1 MHMKVLFQTI
11 GVLVHYNYALPYYLI
26 KTGRVNEVHLLS
38 NVFPILMGGWYYFV
52 KARGRMRLKV
62 ANCGIGLIDSR
73 KIMRLLK
80 KIAVKR
86 SMSEHFDVTHLNSR
100 DEIIDALLKARNP
113 KIFVLH
119 GSPDFM
125 NKVDRVSLEELCSKV
140 DAFVVAS
147 MHAAKKLYE
156 LHGLKPD
163 YVIHHGVDVEIF
175 NPTSYPKN
183 ISKEKLGIP
192 ARKKVILWSARMS
205 PEKRLE
211 TLILALPYVI
221 KDFKDFLVLVKTRTI
236 NKSYEARILRLVSM
250 LRVNNYIIFDKS
262 WTPLVQ
268 MPVYYRAADVFVNT
282 SITEAFGSLTM
293 LEAMACGT
301 PTIANN
307 ASSNPEALGDGGL
320 LYDTNNPDDL
330 AEKLLKVLVDDKLA
344 KILSRKAYDRI
355 KRELTLRK
363 QAEEYVRL
371 YSSLL

>member
-1 MHMKVLFQTI
+1 MLFQTVGI
-11 GVLVHYNYALPYYLI
+11 LVHYNYALPFYLI
-26 KTGRVNEVHLLS
+26 RIRGVREIHLLS
-38 NVFPILMGGWYYFV
+38 SIFPIFMGGWHYFI
-52 KARGRMRLKV
+52 KSRGRIKLKIMR
-62 ANCGIGLIDSR
+62 CGIDLIDSR
-73 KIMRLLK
+73 KIMRLLEE
-80 KIAVKR
+80 IVVKR
-86 SMSEHFDVTHLNSR
+86 SASEHFDVIHLNSYYKT
-100 DEIIDALLKARNP
+100 IDVFLKARIP

-119 GSPDFM
+119 GSLDFA
-125 NKVDRVSLEELCSKV
+125 NEVHRESLGELYSKV
-140 DAFVVAS
+140 DAFVVVS
-147 MHAAKKLYE
+147 MHAANKLYE
-156 LHGLKPD
+156 VLGLKPD
-163 YVIHHGVDVEIF
+163 RVIHHGVDVEVF
-175 NPTSYPKN
+175 NPTSYPRN

-192 ARKKVILWSARMS
+192 ACKKVVLWSARMS

-236 NKSYEARILRLVSM
+236 NKSYEAKILRLVSM

-262 WTPLVQ
+262 RTPLLQ

-320 LYDTNNPDDL
+320 LYDTDDPNDL

>member
-1 MHMKVLFQTI
+1 MKMLFQTI

-26 KTGRVNEVHLLS
+26 RTGRVNEVYLLS
-38 NVFPILMGGWYYFV
+38 NVSSILMGGWYYFV

-62 ANCGIGLIDSR
+62 TSCGIGLIESR
-73 KIMRLLK
+73 KIMRLLN

-86 SMSEHFDVTHLNSR
+86 STSEHFDVTHLNSR

-125 NKVDRVSLEELCSKV
+125 NKVNRVSLEELYSKV

-156 LHGLKPD
+156 LYGLKPSH
-163 YVIHHGVDVEIF
+163 VIHHGVDVEIF
-175 NPTSYPKN
+175 NPTSYPRN

-192 ARKKVILWSARMS
+192 ACKKVVLWNARMS

-211 TLILALPYVI
+211 TLIFALPYVI

-236 NKSYEARILRLVSM
+236 NKSYEAKILRLVSM

-293 LEAMACGT
+293 LEAMACGI

-320 LYDTNNPDDL
+320 LYDTDDPNDL